1 MFRSCSRRYRNLRI
15 EPHGSARTEGNLLGT
30 LAVLIP
36 LLLIAMYV
44 LIAAFLRSY
53 WKPVIA
59 VAGIPIAFSGAVV
72 SHWILGWDFSAMS
85 LFGVIGVAGVIV
97 NDALVLMDRYN
108 VLRRESSIMLPAI
121 AAASAAT
128 RHRFRAVF
136 LTSLT
141 TILAL
146 APLLYVRT
154 EELMILVPFVVS
166 MLGGVGILRLLHSL
180 PAAVAGYDCRGQG
193 GIGDARSARGQPSN
207 RIRGLDG
214 PVLRFLPSDEGHQN
228 LQLVGFRRPR
238 GGPHEAVDLSE
249 RLVVVGFIPDRSDGH
264 VGSYTREASILSYSA
279 WVPQE
284 RSPTSYPDSG
294 CTGRRCAPPLLGVR
308 LLDGMQKHHGEKPGA
323 NEMAE
328 WESTSDQD
336 RQKLRNLLLEGM
348 ESPPAVTADAA
359 YFETMRAEVDRHS
372 KG

>member
-1 MFRSCSRRYRNLRI
+1 MPGLYGISDNLVLGKRQFEIELTPAGKAAGLTPAGIGVQLRASFHGAEVQRIQRGHDEIKVMVRYPRERRQSMRELASERIHRPGTGENGAGQSPPASGGEVPLSSVADLTERRDLSALVSIDGQQTALVSAEADPALLTPLQARREINESFVPELLERYRNLRI

-108 VLRRESSIMLPAI
+108 VLRRESSMIPAI

-166 MLGGVGILRLLHSL
+166 MLGGLVFSGFFILCL
-180 PAAVAGYDCRGQG
+180 
-193 GIGDARSARGQPSN
+193 
-207 RIRGLDG
+207 
-214 PVLRFLPSDEGHQN
+214 LPS
-228 LQLVGFRRPR
+228 LVMVA
-238 GGPHEAVDLSE
+238 EA
-249 RLVVVGFIPDRSDGH
+249 
-264 VGSYTREASILSYSA
+264 
-279 WVPQE
+279 
-284 RSPTSYPDSG
+284 
-294 CTGRRCAPPLLGVR
+294 
-308 LLDGMQKHHGEKPGA
+308 
-323 NEMAE
+323 
-328 WESTSDQD
+328 
-336 RQKLRNLLLEGM
+336 
-348 ESPPAVTADAA
+348 
-359 YFETMRAEVDRHS
+359 RAE
-372 KG
+372 

>member
-1 MFRSCSRRYRNLRI
+1 MTESFVPELLERYRNLRI

-30 LAVLIP
+30 LAVLVP

-59 VAGIPIAFSGAVV
+59 VAGIPIAFSGAVM

-108 VLRRESSIMLPAI
+108 VLRRGKTMFPAI

-146 APLLYVRT
+146 APLLYMRS

-166 MLGGVGILRLLHSL
+166 MLGGLVFASFFILLL
-180 PAAVAGYDCRGQG
+180 
-193 GIGDARSARGQPSN
+193 
-207 RIRGLDG
+207 
-214 PVLRFLPSDEGHQN
+214 LPS
-228 LQLVGFRRPR
+228 LVMIA
-238 GGPHEAVDLSE
+238 EA
-249 RLVVVGFIPDRSDGH
+249 
-264 VGSYTREASILSYSA
+264 
-279 WVPQE
+279 
-284 RSPTSYPDSG
+284 
-294 CTGRRCAPPLLGVR
+294 
-308 LLDGMQKHHGEKPGA
+308 K
-323 NEMAE
+323 AE
-328 WESTSDQD
+328 
-336 RQKLRNLLLEGM
+336 
-348 ESPPAVTADAA
+348 
-359 YFETMRAEVDRHS
+359 
-372 KG
+372 